1 MSLLAQNSCDCNG
14 EVYCKKCCY
23 NQWGRAKETAQLVL
37 IGTDRLWHMRAN
49 DEVEA
54 RQTPAN
60 WELMTNPTDR
70 WGSLTCLAHLSGHE
84 FCGWHRLQFSTAF
97 LFSNSENSLQSAK
110 ITFVSVCSWSVGK
123 EADFTTLAC
132 KTRFR
137 VLESAGN
144 LWALDIRCESDQTF
158 WSIWICSRFASPTW
172 LFRLPPPDPHAH
184 TQRHDVCTKQTIY
197 ISHVHTH
204 TSPGL
209 PFCITFGTG
218 CSAVPGPKIIQF
230 CLGYSWKLFVQ
241 HGLTMVGLV
250 GRDLAKK
257 NCPQTKRDQRS
268 AFCIYG
274 ASQKCCECSKRTGWT
289 LRARAPAMKSSKL
302 PRHPKQYTKIIL
314 FATDSSW

>member
-84 FCGWHRLQFSTAF
+84 FCGWHRIQFSTAF
-97 LFSNSENSLQSAK
+97 LFSNSDNSLQSAK

-132 KTRFR
+132 KTSFR
-137 VLESAGN
+137 VLEPAGKSVSTWHPLRIRPKFLIN
-144 LWALDIRCESDQTF
+144 LDMQSVCISDLAVQ
-158 WSIWICSRFASPTW
+158 AAPT
-172 LFRLPPPDPHAH
+172 RSTCTH
-184 TQRHDVCTKQTIY
+184 TQRHDVCRQTIY
-197 ISHVHTH
+197 ISHVHTNTHTHTH

-209 PFCITFGTG
+209 PFCIAFGAG

-250 GRDLAKK
+250 GRDVAKK
-257 NCPQTKRDQRS
+257 NLVHKQKEIRGQLGQLSASTVPVRS
-268 AFCIYG
+268 AANAPSEPAGPWEPGLLPWNLRNFPGIQNNI
-274 ASQKCCECSKRTGWT
+274 QK
-289 LRARAPAMKSSKL
+289 
-302 PRHPKQYTKIIL
+302 
-314 FATDSSW
+314 